1 MCTIPSTQKYQNEVI
16 HFGLIFTHSYSLVLV
31 KEGTFN
37 GEVLKIVKIRNP
49 WGNGEWIGKNSDN
62 DNENWTNEK
71 KEYFG
76 FEIANNDGCF
86 FMQFEDYFKY
96 WGLLFIGQ
104 IKQNCYIRN
113 FEIAQKSSLPIVYN
127 LFLEEDS
134 KVEITVQSNTK
145 QKVIG
150 SFLYANYNEKK

>member
-1 MCTIPSTQKYQNEVI
+1 MCTVPSTQKYQDEAI

-113 FEIAQKSSLPIVYN
+113 FEIAQKSSLPIVFN

-134 KVEITVQSNTK
+134 KVEITVQSNSK

-150 SFLYANYNEKK
+150 SFLYAN